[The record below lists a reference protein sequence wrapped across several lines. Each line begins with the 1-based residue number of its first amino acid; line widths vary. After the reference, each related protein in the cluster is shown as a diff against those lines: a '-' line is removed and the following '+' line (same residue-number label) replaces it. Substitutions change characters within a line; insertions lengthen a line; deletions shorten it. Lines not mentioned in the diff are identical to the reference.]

1 MQIKP
6 ITDYSSLFSG
16 LSTSSNNL
24 FNNINV
30 GDYSQIKNGSYGK
43 LVKQYYKKTVEPNKS
58 INKVDSKNKADKT
71 NASSIKPNAI
81 TEKLMNKQKQSGVTK
96 TAATSLSDTI
106 KKMTDKNKPEVTKD
120 TVKSFVDK
128 YNNLQKNASKSET
141 GTIKAASTGL
151 SSLTNKNS
159 DKLAKIGITV
169 EKDNTLKIDE
179 EKFKSAK
186 DEDVKSVFKNDYLK
200 DVNKYAEKIDN
211 YAQRDIGKLANY
223 NEKASANSEYINGL
237 NFDSLV

>member
-16 LSTSSNNL
+16 LNTSSNNL
-24 FNNINV
+24 FNSINV
-30 GDYSQIKNGSYGK
+30 GDYSQVKNGSYSK

-58 INKVDSKNKADKT
+58 TNKVDNRNKADKT

-81 TEKLMNKQKQSGVTK
+81 TEKLINKQKQSGVTK

-141 GTIKAASTGL
+141 GTIKAASAGL

-169 EKDNTLKIDE
+169 EKDNALKIDE

-186 DEDVKSVFKNDYLK
+186 DEDVKSAFKNDYLE
-200 DVNKYAEKIDN
+200 DANKYAERIDN
-211 YAQRDIGKLANY
+211 YAQKDIDKLANY

-237 NFDSLV
+237 NFDSLI